1 MNNFEGKNEVVT
13 GGGGGIGEAMCRLF
27 ASKGM
32 NVVVSDIDS
41 SAAEKVADTLAAT
54 GVKSF
59 AVTSDVS
66 DRDSV
71 KNLANKA
78 FDEMGNVHILC
89 NNAGVVSF
97 APIHEQSERDW
108 DWVVGVDLN
117 GVLYGVQSFLPRM
130 LANGEDG
137 HIINT
142 SSSAGLY
149 AFPGIGPY
157 VVSKYGVVAV
167 SETMYEELA
176 NTKIGVS
183 VLCPS
188 GVQTQIMHSQ
198 RNRPNRF
205 GGPTDPGSGQS
216 APDESISPDVVANR
230 VFEAIENDYLYILT
244 HTEIREGVEK
254 RFKAILDSFDR
265 LEASGGTG
273 T

>member
-1 MNNFEGKNEVVT
+1 MNNFQGKTAVVT
-13 GGGGGIGEAMCRLF
+13 GGGGGIGESMCRLF
-27 ASKGM
+27 AAQGM
-32 NVVVSDIDS
+32 NVVVSDIDTD
-41 SAAEKVADTLAAT
+41 AAEKVASDLVSNGT
-54 GVKSF
+54 KSF
-59 AVTSDVS
+59 AVTTDVS

-71 KNLANKA
+71 KALADTA
-78 FDEMGNVHILC
+78 FEEMGNVNILC

-97 APIHEQSERDW
+97 APVHEQSEKDW
-108 DWVVGVDLN
+108 DWVVGVDLH
-117 GVLYGVQSFLPRM
+117 GVLYGVQAFLPRM

-137 HIINT
+137 HIVNT

-157 VVSKYGVVAV
+157 VVSKYGVVAL

-176 NTKIGVS
+176 NTKISVS

-205 GGPTDPGSGQS
+205 GGPEDPGSGQS
-216 APDESISPDVVANR
+216 APDESISPTVVAGR
-230 VFEAIENDYLYILT
+230 VLEAIQNNYLYVLT

-254 RFKAILDSFDR
+254 RFKAILDAFDR